1 MIKKSSAFN
10 KHLLEFLKYFCFFL
24 CFFILSKASIY
35 GMFYPFAVGFFFALI
50 WCNQKLQ
57 YLAPLYVLACFIHN
71 FTVFNIVSVIFTV
84 TLMLIVCLIHIKF
97 KKQIKLILF
106 CVYFLLSQSAY
117 IFIQF
122 YFYSSILI
130 PTLTVLISILFMLSC
145 IQIFQVVL
153 VRGLVYRLNSLEII
167 SALIVLCA
175 ISCGFYTFNI
185 YGFEIV
191 KLFAVLA
198 ILLSSY
204 VFNITGCLLVSS
216 IIGLSGLISSGSSE
230 LIAPLVIW
238 ALVISIFKTN
248 NRLIP
253 VITILSTELVL
264 GYVINIYYS
273 YNHLSFLSVALGCLI
288 FLCISNNY
296 LNKVAGFFNVSQ
308 GNMAMRNVVNRS
320 RENLCRRLYDL
331 SEVFAEMDYVFRS
344 MIKGGMSKEQVK
356 NFLITDVKDKVCI
369 DCPEKNMCHRMYS
382 NETSGVFESLIAS
395 ALERGKTTLLD
406 IPPYLTTRCS
416 RVNNLVGVI
425 NQLCSQYRQYAGVM
439 NNMDASRVLI
449 AEQLFGV
456 SQIMKNLASE
466 VRRNVSLDY
475 NRENAIIN
483 ELSYNNIICSDAI
496 LYEQNVDVVSASLVV
511 RKEDSAKLKIP
522 LVVSK
527 ICKNKMVVTS
537 QEPSSKAGW
546 NVLNL
551 QTAPKYDV
559 IFGTASCPKDGSKIS
574 GDCYSVIRIDN
585 DKYLLALCDGMGS
598 GEKAEKA
605 SSLAIGLVE
614 NFYKAGFDN
623 DIILSSINKLL
634 SLNKEDIFSALD
646 VCVVNIRQGTADFIK
661 MGAPNSYIKHLNTT
675 DVVMGGALPLG
686 IVQDMQPVIIK
697 QVLSAGDMI
706 FLFTDGISESF
717 AKEEDLCDY
726 INNLT
731 GLNPQNLAE
740 QFINKAIQLNNGARD
755 DMTVIV
761 AKIFN
766 LSN

>member
-24 CFFILSKASIY
+24 CFFILSNAGIY
-35 GMFYPFAVGFFFALI
+35 EMFYPFAVGFLFALI

-57 YLAPLYVLACFIHN
+57 YLAPLYILACFINN

-84 TLMLIVCLIHIKF
+84 TLILIICLTHTKL

-106 CVYFLLSQSAY
+106 CVYFIFSQSAY
-117 IFIQF
+117 IFIQI
-122 YFYSSILI
+122 YFYSSVLVPILTI
-130 PTLTVLISILFMLSC
+130 FLGVLFMLSC

-153 VRGLVYRLNSLEII
+153 VRGLVYRLNALEII
-167 SALIVLCA
+167 SALVVLCS
-175 ISCGFYTFNI
+175 ISCGLYTFNI
-185 YGFEIV
+185 YGFEVV

-204 VFNITGCLLVSS
+204 IFNITGCLLVGSV
-216 IIGLSGLISSGSSE
+216 IGLSGLISSGSSE

-248 NRLIP
+248 NRLLP
-253 VITILSTELVL
+253 VITLLSTEIVL
-264 GYVINIYYS
+264 GYFVNIYYS
-273 YNHLSFLSVALGCLI
+273 YNYLSFLSVTLGCLI
-288 FLCISNNY
+288 FLCVNSSY
-296 LNKVAGFFNVSQ
+296 LNKVADFFNVNQ

-320 RENLCRRLYDL
+320 RENLCKRLYDL
-331 SEVFAEMDYVFRS
+331 SEVFGEMDYVFRS

-356 NFLITDVKDKVCI
+356 NLLITDVRDKVCI
-369 DCPEKNMCHRMYS
+369 DCSEKNMCHRMCS
-382 NETSGVFESLIAS
+382 SETSGVFESLIAS

-456 SQIMKNLASE
+456 SQIMKNLAGE

-483 ELSYNNIICSDAI
+483 ELSYNNIICSDAV

-511 RKEDSAKLKIP
+511 RKEDSTKLKIP
-522 LVVSK
+522 FVVSK
-527 ICKNKMVVTS
+527 ICKNKMIVTS
-537 QEPSSKAGW
+537 QEPSIKAGW
-546 NVLNL
+546 NVLSL

-634 SLNKEDIFSALD
+634 SLNKEDVFSALD
-646 VCVVNIRQGTADFIK
+646 VCVVNIRQGTSDFIK

-686 IVQDMQPVIIK
+686 IVQDMQPIIIK
-697 QVLSAGDMI
+697 QVLSAGDLL

-731 GLNPQNLAE
+731 GLNPQILAE
-740 QFINKAIQLNNGARD
+740 QFINKAIELNNGARD

-761 AKIFN
+761 AKIFDI
-766 LSN
+766 